1 MAGPFPK
8 WIRQTWGSGS
18 DFGVTRG
25 ILDSLQLHTV
35 CQSARCPNIGE
46 CWRRQTVTIMVLG
59 NVCTRKC
66 AFCSVRTTRSGQTV
80 APPDPQEPGRVAEA
94 VRRLAL
100 RHAVVTSV
108 TRDDL
113 ADGGSGHFAT
123 TIEAIRAANPGCTV
137 EVLTPDFRGSRE
149 SVETVIAAEPD
160 VFGHNIETVERL
172 YPVLRDAAH
181 DYGRSLGV
189 LKSAAALA
197 AATGGRTAVK
207 SALMVGHGETP
218 DEVRATLSDLLEAGC
233 AAVCIGQY
241 LRPGKTEREVAE
253 YVTPEQFEAY
263 ERMAYAMGFFFAVAG
278 AFVRSSYRADEL
290 VNTLKA
296 RD

>member
-1 MAGPFPK
+1 MAGPFPE
-8 WIRQTWGSGS
+8 WIRRTWGSGS

-25 ILDSLQLHTV
+25 ILDGLQLHTV

-46 CWRRQTVTIMVLG
+46 CWRRRTATVMVLG

-66 AFCSVRTTRSGQTV
+66 AFCSVRSARGGHPV
-80 APPDPQEPGRVAEA
+80 APPDLEEPGRVAEA
-94 VRRLAL
+94 ARRLEL

-113 ADGGSGHFAT
+113 ADGGSTHFAS
-123 TIEAIRAANPGCTV
+123 TIAAIRAANPGCTV
-137 EVLTPDFRGSRE
+137 EVLTPDFQGSRG
-149 SVETVIAAEPD
+149 SVETVMAAGPD

-189 LKSAAALA
+189 LRSAAAMA
-197 AATGGRTAVK
+197 AALGGRTAVK
-207 SALMVGHGETP
+207 SALMAGHGETP
-218 DEVRATLSDLLEAGC
+218 DEVRATLADLLEAGC
-233 AAVCIGQY
+233 AAVFIGQY
-241 LRPGKTEREVAE
+241 LRPGQAEREVAE
-253 YVTPEQFEAY
+253 FVTPEQFDAY
-263 ERMAYAMGFFFAVAG
+263 ERMVYAMGYRFAVAG
-278 AFVRSSYRADEL
+278 PFVRSSYRAEEL
-290 VNTLKA
+290 LDTLKA

>member
-1 MAGPFPK
+1 MAGPFPE
-8 WIRQTWGSGS
+8 WIRRTWGSGS

-25 ILDSLQLHTV
+25 ILDGLQLHTV

-46 CWRRQTVTIMVLG
+46 CWRRQTATVMVLG

-66 AFCSVRTTRSGQTV
+66 AFCSVRSGRGGQTV
-80 APPDPQEPGRVAEA
+80 APPDPEEPGRVAEA
-94 VRRLAL
+94 VRLLAL

-113 ADGGSGHFAT
+113 ADGGSGHFAAT
-123 TIEAIRAANPGCTV
+123 VKAIRAAKPGCTT
-137 EVLTPDFRGSRE
+137 EVLTPDFLGNRE
-149 SVETVIAAEPD
+149 AVETVIAAGPD

-189 LKSAAALA
+189 LKSAAAA
-197 AATGGRTAVK
+197 GERTAVK

-218 DEVRATLSDLLEAGC
+218 DEVRATLSDLLDAGC
-233 AAVCIGQY
+233 VAVCIGQY
-241 LRPGKTEREVAE
+241 LRPGKAEREVAE

-263 ERMAYAMGFFFAVAG
+263 GRMAYAMGFAFAVAG
-278 AFVRSSYRADEL
+278 PFVRSSYRAEEL
-290 VNTLKA
+290 VNALKVCG
-296 RD
+296 

>member
-1 MAGPFPK
+1 MAGSFPG
-8 WIRQTWGSGS
+8 WIRRTWGSGR

-25 ILDSLQLHTV
+25 ILDDLQLHTV
-35 CQSARCPNIGE
+35 CQSARCPNINE
-46 CWRRQTVTIMVLG
+46 CWRRHTATVMVLG

-66 AFCSVRTTRSGQTV
+66 AFCSVRSTRGGQTV
-80 APPDPQEPGRVAEA
+80 VPPDPQEPGRVAEA

-113 ADGGSGHFAT
+113 ADGGAGHFAT
-123 TIEAIRAANPGCTV
+123 TVEAVRAANPGCTV
-137 EVLTPDFRGSRE
+137 EVLTPDFRGSRDA
-149 SVETVIAAEPD
+149 VETVMAAGPD

-189 LKSAAALA
+189 LKSAAAIA
-197 AATGGRTAVK
+197 GRTAVK

-218 DEVRATLSDLLEAGC
+218 DEVRATLADLLEAGC
-233 AAVCIGQY
+233 VAIFIGQY
-241 LRPGKTEREVAE
+241 LRPGKAERKVAE
-253 YVTPEQFEAY
+253 YVAPEQFEAY
-263 ERMAYAMGFFFAVAG
+263 ERMAYAMGFAFAVAG
-278 AFVRSSYRADEL
+278 AFVRSSYRAEEL
-290 VNTLKA
+290 VNALKA